1 MTIIRLSSD
10 ASDKIDEIENGAI
23 EANEVKAL
31 VLFRK
36 DRREILLFNNTP
48 LIWTDDEFFSYIRGK

>member
-10 ASDKIDEIENGAI
+10 VSDKIDEIENGAI
-23 EANEVKAL
+23 EANEVIVP

-48 LIWTDDEFFSYIRGK
+48 LIRTNDEFFSYIRGK

>member
-48 LIWTDDEFFSYIRGK
+48 LIRTNDEFFSYI

>member
-10 ASDKIDEIENGAI
+10 VSDKIDEIENGAI
-23 EANEVKAL
+23 EANEVKAP

-36 DRREILLFNNTP
+36 DRREILLFNNAP
-48 LIWTDDEFFSYIRGK
+48 LIRTDDELFSYIRGK